1 MITVS
6 NDIKTAYNQ
15 YTTQR
20 KSYIQAGNSQYFIQ
34 NMDLYADAY
43 DEGNVVGN
51 TIAKTLKFE
60 IETEYV
66 RGLDEF
72 TLYDGVWTGS
82 QYEYINLGTF
92 KLFEEQG
99 KDDYFSSIT
108 AYDKLISFNTPYDK
122 QTEYPITIYGL
133 LQYICNQAGVTL
145 ATDEIA
151 NGDKILDHN
160 LFVEGETLKDIL
172 KAICQISGTF
182 AMMSNDSLKLQLQN
196 TDALTLSKYQI
207 RDPEYKRT
215 TWKINQVVL
224 GMSDVD
230 GEYVQKQDEE
240 DIEINGVHK
249 IVINDNPFVY
259 TQALRQEYI
268 DSLYDALHGFGYVA
282 FEAKCEGLPYI
293 ELGDTVTIDGY
304 ESLILRYEIK
314 SPDGLESMIQAPSI
328 IDSVIDYID
337 NTNDLENK
345 MRKTEYKVDKS
356 EGQITQL
363 TELTTEFGNQLA
375 NDYYTTTQ
383 VDTMIQTA
391 ETGVTNTFAEAGGN
405 NIFRN
410 TGLWFTAQSTEQSL
424 IPSSSTY
431 PSEDTFAGRTVT
443 YEFWN
448 GNLKKGEDDKAANG
462 RAILLQDDIC
472 YQEQRVANGRYTV
485 SFKYKRLIPL
495 ATASVK
501 INDNSYEL
509 TGDDYQ
515 EFEQTIEVNSQHI
528 NVTFSCSVANG
539 MEIFD
544 LMVNAGAVKLAY
556 SQNQNETTTDTVNI
570 SKGITITS
578 TDTDTIFK
586 ANADGIR
593 TLDRNGNELTKF
605 TDIGM
610 VAKKVI
616 VQEESQIV
624 GTLWQEV
631 GSQTWITKL

>member
-1 MITVS
+1 MLTVS
-6 NDIKTAYNQ
+6 NDIKNAYNQ

-20 KSYIQAGNSQYFIQ
+20 KSYIKVGNDEYFIH

-43 DEGNVVGN
+43 DEGNIVGN
-51 TIAKTLKFE
+51 TIAKTLKFD
-60 IETEYV
+60 IETQYV

-72 TLYDGVWTGS
+72 ELYDGIWTGS
-82 QYEYINLGTF
+82 EYEYINLGTF

-99 KDDYFSSIT
+99 TDDYFSSIT
-108 AYDKLISFNTPYDK
+108 AYDKLILFNIPFNTEI
-122 QTEYPITIYGL
+122 EYPTTVYGL
-133 LQYICNQAGVTL
+133 LQKICEQAEVTL
-145 ATDEIA
+145 ATQTIA
-151 NGDKILDHN
+151 NGDKVLDHN

-172 KAICQISGTF
+172 RAICQISGTF
-182 AMMSNDSLKLQLQN
+182 ALISNDELKLHLLSG
-196 TDALTLSKYQI
+196 DSLTLQKYQLSN
-207 RDPEYKRT
+207 PQYKRT
-215 TWKINQVVL
+215 TWKTNQVVL
-224 GMSDVD
+224 GMQDID
-230 GEYVQKQDEE
+230 GEHVMKQDDE
-240 DIEINGVHK
+240 DVEHNGVHK
-249 IVINDNPFVY
+249 IVINNNPFVY

-268 DSLYDALHGFGYVA
+268 DDLFDALYGFGYVA
-282 FEAKCEGLPYI
+282 FETDWEGLPYV
-293 ELGDTVTIDGY
+293 ELGDTLNIDGY
-304 ESLILRYEIK
+304 ESIVLRYEIK
-314 SPDGLESMIQAPSI
+314 SPDGLKSLLQAPSI

-345 MRKTEYKVDKS
+345 MRRTEYKVDKA
-356 EGQITQL
+356 EGTITEL
-363 TELTTEFGNQLA
+363 TEVTTEFGNRLA
-375 NDYYTTTQ
+375 EDYYTTTQ
-383 VDTMIQTA
+383 VDTMVQNA
-391 ETGVTNTFAEAGGN
+391 ETGVTNTFSEAGGN

-410 TGLWFTAQSTEQSL
+410 TGLWFSASSTEQSL

-448 GNLKKGEDDKAANG
+448 GNLKRGAEEDASNG
-462 RAILLQDDIC
+462 ICILLQDDVC
-472 YQEQRVANGRYTV
+472 YQEQNVANGKYTV
-485 SFKYKRLIPL
+485 SFKYKKLIPL

-501 INDNSYEL
+501 INDTTYQLVGDEAEFIQ
-509 TGDDYQ
+509 TG
-515 EFEQTIEVNSQHI
+515 EVSSRHI
-528 NVTFSCSVANG
+528 TVAFNCSIANG
-539 MEIFD
+539 FEIYD
-544 LMVNAGAVKLAY
+544 LMVNAGSVKLAY

-578 TDTDTIFK
+578 TDTDTTFK

-610 VAKKVI
+610 VAKKIV